1 NLYRMTSETWRQ
13 TASPTSTV
21 LRTFNYD
28 FDAVGRLT
36 EVADSDSLAPDF
48 GFVYDARGQLQLESQ
63 QHGLLGQSILF
74 DRNYDAVGNQTLLEA
89 NIGGAIASGA
99 IVGGVFDFRNSFSS
113 DRMDRLTSIPQTGR
127 AGSHAVVSK
136 QVDFTYDA
144 ASQLTDWDAPIPAH
158 HR

>member
-1 NLYRMTSETWRQ
+1 M
-13 TASPTSTV
+13 
-21 LRTFNYD
+21 
-28 FDAVGRLT
+28 
-36 EVADSDSLAPDF
+36 
-48 GFVYDARGQLQLESQ
+48 
-63 QHGLLGQSILF
+63 GQSILF

-99 IVGGVFDFRNSFSS
+99 IVGGVFDFRNSFSY
-113 DRMDRLTSIPQTGR
+113 DRMDRLTSITQTGR

>member
-1 NLYRMTSETWRQ
+1 MSKGVKRCQVPLCQKVSG
-13 TASPTSTV
+13 
-21 LRTFNYD
+21 TF
-28 FDAVGRLT
+28 
-36 EVADSDSLAPDF
+36 
-48 GFVYDARGQLQLESQ
+48 DARGQLQLESQ

-74 DRNYDAVGNQTLLEA
+74 DRNYNAVGNQTLLEA

-99 IVGGVFDFRNSFSS
+99 IVGGVFDFRNSFSY
-113 DRMDRLTSIPQTGR
+113 DRMDRLTRGTQTGR